1 MNNFFDF
8 NTSNWGH
15 EISDNTAIDSEG
27 NMLFRMNDT
36 MAMDL
41 NSGDLHMT
49 STWSEEKD
57 DN

>member
-8 NTSNWGH
+8 NTSNWGY
-15 EISDNTAIDSEG
+15 EISNSTAIDSEG

-36 MAMDL
+36 MAMDI